1 MSYFK
6 NVRRF
11 GDSGRCAYFTFLFVF
26 PLGMAILNG
35 LVNEGLS
42 AEVTA
47 GQGLG
52 EGREQAM

>member
-1 MSYFK
+1 MCLFYFL
-6 NVRRF
+6 V
-11 GDSGRCAYFTFLFVF
+11 FL
-26 PLGMAILNG
+26 LDMAILNG

-52 EGREQAM
+52 AGREPAL